1 MGALSTRRA
10 ILPALALVA
19 LGLQLLS
26 GCAQGSTSALAP
38 TPVLTFQVSLLIQLS
53 TDEARWF
60 KDVEVPKGTNGYGLT
75 ELATEGDLE
84 AKWYAEYRTHFV
96 EAILGV
102 KSQDPNYWLI
112 YQWNDSQAKW
122 EPLPVGADLF
132 SLKDG
137 HVLAWAYV
145 DTSKKPA
152 PVPSFTP

>member
-19 LGLQLLS
+19 LGVQLLS
-26 GCAQGSTSALAP
+26 GCTQGSTPALSP
-38 TPVLTFQVSLLIQLS
+38 TPVPTFQVSLLIQLS

-60 KDVEVPKGTNGYGLT
+60 KDMEVPKGTNGYKLT

-84 AKWYAEYRTHFV
+84 TKWYAEYRTHFV

-122 EPLPVGADLF
+122 EPLPVGADL
-132 SLKDG
+132 
-137 HVLAWAYV
+137 VLA
-145 DTSKKPA
+145 
-152 PVPSFTP
+152 